1 MPVESG
7 EEEDVELI
15 GGAGRDSAGE
25 EGDEEKT
32 SYAGHYPLPGTVPKG
47 IEDRLTTWLNRSE
60 SKDAYEARKWTREL
74 NNYAYHVAAER
85 VGAGLGEA
93 EMKAFL
99 KQYPKLP
106 VDAVF
111 EWNAAF
117 LRMTDGEEKIN
128 HQDDLWE
135 ALDGTL
141 YLYSSDKIENP
152 WLVDYYF
159 GWKPERR
166 RRDELIIGRR
176 EWVALTARVER
187 EFDAVAGEIWQI
199 ITVPILKPICP
210 GMRDAYKKH
219 MARLREEKPEDAMK
233 MEAFGGR
240 RL

>member
-7 EEEDVELI
+7 EEEEIELI
-15 GGAGRDSAGE
+15 GGGRGDAAGE
-25 EGDEEKT
+25 EDEEKT
-32 SYAGHYPLPGTVPKG
+32 SYAGQYPLPGTVPKG

-60 SKDAYEARKWTREL
+60 SKEPYEARKWTREL
-74 NNYAYHVAAER
+74 NNYAYHVAADR

-117 LRMTDGEEKIN
+117 LQMTDADSLIEN
-128 HQDDLWE
+128 QNDLWE
-135 ALDGTL
+135 ALEGTL

-152 WLVDYYF
+152 WLVDYYHM
-159 GWKPERR
+159 WKPEKRR
-166 RRDELIIGRR
+166 RGELIIGRR
-176 EWVALTARVER
+176 EWVALTARIER
-187 EFDAVAGEIWQI
+187 EFDAAAGEIWQV

-210 GMRDAYKKH
+210 GFRDAYKKH
-219 MARLREEKPEDAMK
+219 MARLRDEKPEEAMK
-233 MEAFGGR
+233 MEAMRGFR
-240 RL
+240 